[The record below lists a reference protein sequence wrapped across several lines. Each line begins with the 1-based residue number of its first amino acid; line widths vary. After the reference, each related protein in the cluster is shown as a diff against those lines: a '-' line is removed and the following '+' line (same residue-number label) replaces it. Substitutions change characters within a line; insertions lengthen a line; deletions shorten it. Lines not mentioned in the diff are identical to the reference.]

1 MGTDL
6 RPELNFDARVS
17 LATAMKA
24 TATMK
29 PSVAT
34 FVGSEPLQKP
44 SGVVNGVQLTVALTA
59 KSVAFGQRTVRSVT
73 TGLRVL
79 DIVAIVEG
87 YPRSASLSWLWCCS
101 ASY

>member
-34 FVGSEPLQKP
+34 FVGSEPL
-44 SGVVNGVQLTVALTA
+44 
-59 KSVAFGQRTVRSVT
+59 
-73 TGLRVL
+73 
-79 DIVAIVEG
+79 
-87 YPRSASLSWLWCCS
+87 
-101 ASY
+101 